1 MSKDSKEEIKKEL
14 KELVKQIEQLKKAHE
29 KLAKAIK
36 TLESNDLAKV
46 PSEDKAFLFMKD

>member
-1 MSKDSKEEIKKEL
+1 MSKDSKEEIRKEL

-29 KLAKAIK
+29 ELAKAIK